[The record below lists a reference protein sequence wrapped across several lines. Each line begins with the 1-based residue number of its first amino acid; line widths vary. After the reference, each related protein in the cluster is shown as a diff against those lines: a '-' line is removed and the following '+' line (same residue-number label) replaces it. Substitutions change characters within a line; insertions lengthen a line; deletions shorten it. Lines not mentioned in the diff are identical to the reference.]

1 MSLRRNQNFELGRE
15 SDLFLLFFSFA
26 AVVDLVLGLL
36 PVKETAKKAS
46 SRRAICT
53 MEQPGV
59 VAGNFAVSF
68 SLDVLNIYVHISGS
82 IGPITL
88 IWASLQR
95 SFPPAEV

>member
-46 SRRAICT
+46 SRRAICA
-53 MEQPGV
+53 MEQPGPGCSSPGLARILFSV
-59 VAGNFAVSF
+59 LKFFGEVFCLYCFPFSF
-68 SLDVLNIYVHISGS
+68 KL
-82 IGPITL
+82 
-88 IWASLQR
+88 
-95 SFPPAEV
+95 